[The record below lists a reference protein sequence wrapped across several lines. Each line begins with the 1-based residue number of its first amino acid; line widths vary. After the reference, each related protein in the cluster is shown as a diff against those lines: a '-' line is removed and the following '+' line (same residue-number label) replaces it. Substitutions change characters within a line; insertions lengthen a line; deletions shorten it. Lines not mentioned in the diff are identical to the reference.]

1 MTLLAGPVP
10 GTEPAIRAHDQS
22 RSMLARARLPA
33 AREALAACQL
43 CSHRCGAD
51 RRSGPAGLCHAGPEA
66 RFFSAQT
73 EVADELELLPTFA
86 IALSGCSFRCDF
98 CITGESSWN
107 PKAGLALD
115 AQAMAAQAARA
126 LEQGART
133 VMVLGGEPTIHLPAL
148 LEWIARLPDRA
159 TLVLKTNGAL
169 AGEAP
174 ALLAGLP
181 DVWLPDFKF
190 GNDDCARRL
199 AGVPDYFATLTSNLQ
214 WMGTSDAGGSLL
226 VRHLVMPSH
235 LECCTAPVIHW
246 LARHLPTAQRRI
258 SLRQG
263 YWPAWHARRHPELS
277 RHLHATEFDQ
287 AVQWARDNG
296 LEVVP

>member
-1 MTLLAGPVP
+1 MTSLTAPVAA
-10 GTEPAIRAHDQS
+10 THPAIGARGRP
-22 RSMLARARLPA
+22 RSEVARDRLPS

-43 CSHRCGAD
+43 CSHRCGTD

-86 IALSGCSFRCDF
+86 VALSGCNFRCDF

-107 PKAGLALD
+107 PRAGLALD
-115 AQAMAAQAARA
+115 TRTMAAQAAKA
-126 LEQGART
+126 LERGART
-133 VMVLGGEPTIHLPAL
+133 VMILGGEPTIHLPAL
-148 LEWIARLPDRA
+148 LELIAHLPNHA
-159 TLVLKTNGAL
+159 TLVLKTNAAL
-169 AGEAP
+169 TAEARE
-174 ALLAGLP
+174 LLAGLP

-190 GNDDCARRL
+190 GNDACARRL
-199 AGVPDYFATLTSNLQ
+199 AGVPEYMDTLTSNIQ
-214 WMGTSDAGGSLL
+214 WMGTPTAGGSLL

-235 LECCTAPVIHW
+235 LECCTAPVIRW
-246 LARHLPTAQRRI
+246 LATHLPTGQRRI

-263 YWPAWHARRHPELS
+263 YWPAWQARRHPELS
-277 RHLHATEFDQ
+277 RHLLAAEFEQ
-287 AVQWARDNG
+287 AVGWAHESG